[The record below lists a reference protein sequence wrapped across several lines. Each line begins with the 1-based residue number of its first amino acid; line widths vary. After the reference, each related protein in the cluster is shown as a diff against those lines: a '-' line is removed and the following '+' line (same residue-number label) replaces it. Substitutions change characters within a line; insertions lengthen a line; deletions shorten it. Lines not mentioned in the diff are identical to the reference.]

1 MNKAILIIDDDK
13 DLRRSLKAGLEKE
26 NFIVI
31 TADSAESAEEI
42 LNRIAIDGII
52 LDRMMG
58 GLDGLSFL
66 KKIRATG
73 GEIPII
79 MLTAMNGADNT
90 IDGLTGG
97 ADDYLAK
104 PFNLQELVLRLNNI
118 LKKPKMAEPKIS
130 AGFQFINGELFIG
143 KKMLMLSE
151 TEKSLL
157 QNLTAGRIVQI
168 QPMVAKRLRAKLRLA
183 NTKNIDIITVRG
195 KGYKLVNAK
204 P

>member
-73 GEIPII
+73 GEIPVI